1 MDISTST
8 PISIYP
14 ITSIG
19 YCICCYSNVSR
30 TKCACIRLSVTRTD
44 SWWKNA
50 HRSFAISFIS
60 SLNRSADI
68 DFWFDHAC
76 CSWFPCICTFLYS
89 YFKDRIDY
97 LSETIVEELL
107 FSHAVLHADEFPFCL
122 GKRKKR
128 IKARWKYI
136 DSQQRIDVFPHL
148 TAFLPAQNKCFKNL
162 VYLRPKTK
170 YIFHGVWSFCLLDLR
185 RAGTL

>member
-8 PISIYP
+8 PISIYL

-30 TKCACIRLSVTRTD
+30 TKCACIRLSVTKTD
-44 SWWKNA
+44 SWRKNA
-50 HRSFAISFIS
+50 GLLQYHLQSLFQRAVYS

-68 DFWFDHAC
+68 DFLFDHAC

-97 LSETIVEELL
+97 LPESIVEELL
-107 FSHAVLHADEFPFCL
+107 FSHAILHADEFPFCL

-128 IKARWKYI
+128 IKAR
-136 DSQQRIDVFPHL
+136 
-148 TAFLPAQNKCFKNL
+148 
-162 VYLRPKTK
+162 
-170 YIFHGVWSFCLLDLR
+170 
-185 RAGTL
+185 